1 MLWKMKLI
9 KTRRLTL
16 TGGAIDLPLYDP
28 KTVRG
33 RTRGGLCLSQVSF
46 KLGVENTL
54 HLTVLYRSHPYI
66 AKALSDFLGLAGLQA
81 GIRLR

>member
-1 MLWKMKLI
+1 M
-9 KTRRLTL
+9 RRLGQGAQRAL
-16 TGGAIDLPLYDP
+16 EDEAKQEAEADAHWGAIDLPLYDP
-28 KTVRG
+28 KTVRS

-66 AKALSDFLGLAGLQA
+66 AKALGDFLA
-81 GIRLR
+81 